1 MSAPEPKEEVN
12 IFNPVNYGVKPD
24 GTIEFAPLYSP
35 HFSGNPTAP
44 TPAVDNSSNR
54 IATTSYVKRQG
65 YVTDGDIGGTYL
77 KISDASATYETQA
90 NASATYETQANASA
104 TYETQ
109 ANASATYETQAN
121 ATATYETQAN
131 ATATYAPKASPALT
145 GTPTTTIPPTG
156 SNSLQIANTQWIRSE
171 FYDQIQI
178 LSFLSAKANL
188 ASPQLTGTPTINND
202 NVATEN
208 YVTNQGYLTITDA
221 GTTYAPID
229 NASFTGT
236 STFTKAKVST
246 RFLLMRATLASTDAL
261 LGSSAITAGNYLTT
275 LNPGSVSSYALQQF
289 TAGDSGSQS
298 IIITSGG
305 SFGQTKNTIQS
316 YDSRRDSPLNLYL
329 NPLGGNVHA
338 PTEASTV
345 NDTRIA
351 TTAFVQTVVGGRGF
365 KPFYFNSSGTF
376 LGDTVAN
383 VGNQYVL
390 TGSLSFDFTNA
401 TNIFDN
407 HKAAVYLRI
416 RQNMEWQPDNGN
428 LSSFSTVKYFQN
440 RASNQ
445 SFVTLYPGRMASAG
459 TWGPLPGQSGNQ
471 IIYLNNTGNNSVP
484 APWVTSSPSYGGSLY
499 LTEQIYQNGT
509 EVGNRSLLAATNQKV
524 QFGCIGNWGYNGYCS
539 ISVEVLGVNNFMAA
553 TITYNESDAV
563 ATGGASSTYDNPLN
577 DTIGG
582 PGGIS

>member
-44 TPAVDNSSNR
+44 TPVVDNSSNR

-65 YVTDGDIGGTYL
+65 YVTDGDIGGTYAPL
-77 KISDASATYETQA
+77 ASPDFTGIPTAPTAAPATNTTQI
-90 NASATYETQANASA
+90 AT
-104 TYETQ
+104 
-109 ANASATYETQAN
+109 
-121 ATATYETQAN
+121 TAYVQTS
-131 ATATYAPKASPALT
+131 YAPKASPVLA
-145 GTPTTTIPPTG
+145 GTPTTPVPPLG

-351 TTAFVQTVVGGRGF
+351 TTAYVKNQGYLTST
-365 KPFYFNSSGTF
+365 PFTPFFFNYSGTF
-376 LGDTVAN
+376 TASAASGGPTISFNIPSIPSNYGLASITLRIHAEMQWDVQEVFHLGHA
-383 VGNQYVL
+383 NQYY
-390 TGSLSFDFTNA
+390 NA
-401 TNIFDN
+401 YSRGVYIMTIF
-407 HKAAVYLRI
+407 
-416 RQNMEWQPDNGN
+416 
-428 LSSFSTVKYFQN
+428 
-440 RASNQ
+440 
-445 SFVTLYPGRMASAG
+445 PGRMPSSGSWAG
-459 TWGPLPGQSGNQ
+459 VSTNICRYLQNSGGS
-471 IIYLNNTGNNSVP
+471 NTNLENPYVVSNSV
-484 APWVTSSPSYGGSLY
+484 AAIYRIENIYQVGSTVSNNGLIVGNARTIQFATSSPGYSGLFNI
-499 LTEQIYQNGT
+499 QI
-509 EVGNRSLLAATNQKV
+509 
-524 QFGCIGNWGYNGYCS
+524 
-539 ISVEVLGVNNFMAA
+539 EVLTVDQIFNNIGMSMSVSG
-553 TITYNESDAV
+553 ESD
-563 ATGGASSTYDNPLN
+563 LN
-577 DTIGG
+577 VH
-582 PGGIS
+582 